1 MVCFDNTIVKK
12 TCIFKMK
19 SILFAFDFDQTLL
32 AKNTDVDIQKLS
44 PEGGEI
50 PNDIHEIAQKEGWT
64 AFVNACLKYFHEK
77 GISKERILDHIKSMP
92 YIEGAIGK

>member
-1 MVCFDNTIVKK
+1 
-12 TCIFKMK
+12 MK

-50 PNDIHEIAQKEGWT
+50 PNEIHEST
-64 AFVNACLKYFHEK
+64 
-77 GISKERILDHIKSMP
+77 RR
-92 YIEGAIGK
+92 